1 MIDDDD
7 ELFDARHARVALMP
21 TYRMLRTPSDVMAE
35 TRRIVPDIT
44 PDEAAHVLYSFN
56 GEPVMLQTAALLVLT
71 RRGAPHADR
80 LAVIER
86 VRDMRR
92 IERIICGLEVES
104 IDDRPIEEDDDA

>member
-1 MIDDDD
+1 MMDD

-21 TYRMLRTPSDVMAE
+21 TYRMLCTPSDVLAE

-44 PDEAAHVLYSFN
+44 PDETARVHHSVN
-56 GEPVMLQTAALLVLT
+56 GEPVMLQTAALLVLAK
-71 RRGAPHADR
+71 RSAPHADR

-86 VRDMRR
+86 IRDMRR

-104 IDDRPIEEDDDA
+104 IDDRPIEEEEW